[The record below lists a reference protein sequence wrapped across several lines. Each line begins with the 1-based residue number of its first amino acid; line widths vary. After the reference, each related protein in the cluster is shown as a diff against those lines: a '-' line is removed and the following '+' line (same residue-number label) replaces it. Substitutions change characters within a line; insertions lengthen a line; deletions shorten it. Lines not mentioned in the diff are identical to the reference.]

1 MGGNLIFLDL
11 YNLRFSL
18 LCAVSQLVVLLGVFG
33 RINFVQLIIFSL
45 TYDLAWSLNNY
56 AVFNIQGKSPDS
68 RFYDDFQISTVYLFA
83 ACFGVFASVFL
94 KKPPIDSSYE
104 HSNFSSMFALLGSFF
119 IFFTFSGTSALF
131 SMKTSPASSV
141 RNYVWMEAVIST
153 FFALSANVL
162 STAVITV
169 ALQGKFMIRWQVFSV
184 IAGGIV
190 FGTAAQISLNIGAAI
205 GCGSGAGI
213 LTILYFHIIQPRINK
228 RKVIDSFGI
237 ILFFVVSIFSTLVV
251 STYILRVYYSNGVII
266 PALATSS
273 SPAGEAIPNR
283 EVAGWGL
290 TYPACS
296 MLIGAVSGLLLC
308 LFLRCFDDVDAEK

>member
-83 ACFGVFASVFL
+83 ACFGIFASVFL

-131 SMKTSPASSV
+131 SMKTSPANSV
-141 RNYVWMEAVIST
+141 RNYVWMEAILST

-213 LTILYFHIIQPRINK
+213 LTILYFHIIQPRIN
-228 RKVIDSFGI
+228 RRRVIDSFGI

-251 STYILRVYYSNGVII
+251 STYILRVYYSNGIII

-283 EVAGWGL
+283 
-290 TYPACS
+290 
-296 MLIGAVSGLLLC
+296 
-308 LFLRCFDDVDAEK
+308 